1 MEKELIGVKTMGMSA
16 SQVRL
21 LSLTSRMHDLEFQ
34 AQGIHYT
41 KLDIANDHN
50 EAYEEY
56 LEATE
61 ATKLQMSVVTA
72 NGQEFRDVSY
82 KNLVNQ
88 SEGIVSA
95 MYAITNAKGQI
106 LLPEKLYNVLNQKI
120 DGTNNFPLENLDTF
134 LDAVAKTYVYSGRPE
149 LDTVDKR
156 IAQMKT
162 DGNYNYW
169 KSIYYQIVG
178 FKNDEGKF
186 VDGRGIDFIY
196 NDKISDRDWL
206 MEGINNAEVFLYK
219 MESKKNIFEGDK
231 INIFAQTGV
240 AEDQDITETNSDE
253 LISEARMAYEKR
265 IKELDFRDQELD
277 LTLSQIDQQ
286 HNALKTEYDSV
297 KQIVSKSVERS
308 FKTFNA

>member
-1 MEKELIGVKTMGMSA
+1 MGMSA

-50 EAYEEY
+50 EAYDEY

-82 KNLVNQ
+82 KNLVNK

-95 MYAITNAKGQI
+95 MYAVTNAKGQI

-120 DGTNNFPLENLDTF
+120 PGTENFPLENLDTF
-134 LDAVAKTYVYSGRPE
+134 LDAVAQTYVYSGRAD
-149 LDTVDKR
+149 LDTTAAR
-156 IAQMKT
+156 IAEMKK

-178 FKNDEGKF
+178 FKNDSGDF

-196 NDKISDRDWL
+196 NDKIADRDWL
-206 MEGINNAEVFLYK
+206 VEGINNAEVFLYK
-219 MESKKNIFEGDK
+219 MESKKDTFEGDK
-231 INIFAQTGV
+231 VNIFAQTGV
-240 AEDQDITETNSDE
+240 AEDQDMAEVSSDE
-253 LISEARMAYEKR
+253 LISEARMKYEKR